1 MMRNITRAIG
11 RRFVPPAS
19 LWRYRGLYDASLF
32 CFKSLAGRVH
42 RLFYRPALPQN
53 ESNAVFLHLGCGQI
67 NHPKFINIDVIP
79 SRHIHYV
86 RRIDNLSIFK
96 DCSVDLI
103 YASHCLEHFPFSAV
117 PIILK
122 EWYRVIKPKG
132 ILRLSVPDFD
142 LLLNIYNETGHNI
155 KNIIQPLMGGQGS
168 KYNFHY
174 SVFNFKSLEAELYAI
189 GFAEVRRW
197 VPTAADIWMD
207 DWASRQWEI
216 NGKRF
221 PVSLNVEAI
230 K

>member
-1 MMRNITRAIG
+1 
-11 RRFVPPAS
+11 
-19 LWRYRGLYDASLF
+19 
-32 CFKSLAGRVH
+32 FKSLAGRVH

-53 ESNAVFLHLGCGQI
+53 ESNAVFLHLGCGRI

-79 SRHIHYV
+79 AKHIHYV

-96 DCSVDLI
+96 DYSVDLI

-122 EWYRVIKPKG
+122 EWYRVLKPKG
-132 ILRLSVPDFD
+132 ILRLSVPDFE
-142 LLLNIYNETGHNI
+142 LLLKIYNETGHNI

-197 VPTAADIWMD
+197 VPIAADIWMD

-221 PVSLNVEAI
+221 PVGLNVEAI